1 MIMENRTGSGIDV
14 FLHATFLILLG
25 WLGLSH
31 YLVRKS
37 LEDALGGLLFIGS
50 PFFIV
55 VLHELGHAL
64 TARRQKG
71 RLMLDP
77 PPNPANPP
85 GPPPDAPAPCG
96 LPAPGTGTAKVLE
109 GRVGSR
115 LLMYSLSCL
124 AISTPRGCA
133 RSGISFPMLHRITL
147 G

>member
-77 PPNPANPP
+77 PLKPIDRRASVP
-85 GPPPDAPAPCG
+85 
-96 LPAPGTGTAKVLE
+96 
-109 GRVGSR
+109 
-115 LLMYSLSCL
+115 
-124 AISTPRGCA
+124 STPSLAFTRMSAVKLIAVPPFCQYQ
-133 RSGISFPMLHRITL
+133 P
-147 G
+147 